1 MRAVYALIGL
11 FLFLIM
17 LALMVWTLVDEVPFW
32 MFIPAMTSGV
42 LGLMFF
48 GASRSEGSER

>member
-48 GASRSEGSER
+48 GASRNEGSEQ